1 MKLLIEARIEAEQ
14 VIVALEKAIADDAA
28 LAPETEL
35 AQMNQVKTALS
46 QAIIEN
52 DRTRISDLTR
62 KLDEVSA
69 PFAQRRIERDLALAL
84 EGRMATEVAVDLGM
98 NG

>member
-1 MKLLIEARIEAEQ
+1 MSQMTDVQEALQEA
-14 VIVALEKAIADDAA
+14 LDG
-28 LAPETEL
+28 P
-35 AQMNQVKTALS
+35 
-46 QAIIEN
+46 
-52 DRTRISDLTR
+52 DRVRISDLTR

-84 EGRMATEVAVDLGM
+84 EGRMAAEVAVDLGM